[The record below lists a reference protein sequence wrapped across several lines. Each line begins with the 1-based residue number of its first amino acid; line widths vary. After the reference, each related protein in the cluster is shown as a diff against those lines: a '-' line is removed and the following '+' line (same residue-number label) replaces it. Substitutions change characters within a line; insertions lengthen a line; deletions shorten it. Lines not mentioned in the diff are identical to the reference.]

1 MKDITIDID
10 EWRLNCR
17 AAGIV
22 IHNNKVLVH
31 HNTKATYYALVGGR
45 VKLGEPSSE
54 TVVREFKEELGKDI
68 EIIGYIST
76 IENFFELNGKK
87 YHEIIFI
94 HQVEFIDDDD
104 KKIETTMKNIE
115 GNKEKN
121 IQYEWINLDEIDNS
135 PIRPAEIKTI
145 LKKRTFPI
153 HTINNDIGNINSLAN
168 KFELEHKVYYNDV
181 EWKEI
186 IE

>member
-1 MKDITIDID
+1 
-10 EWRLNCR
+10 
-17 AAGIV
+17 
-22 IHNNKVLVH
+22 
-31 HNTKATYYALVGGR
+31 
-45 VKLGEPSSE
+45 
-54 TVVREFKEELGKDI
+54 
-68 EIIGYIST
+68 
-76 IENFFELNGKK
+76 
-87 YHEIIFI
+87 
-94 HQVEFIDDDD
+94 
-104 KKIETTMKNIE
+104 MKNIE